1 VSLWPCDL
9 LSALICKKSVTICV
23 LRREVKVPRILGV
36 DIPANKKIVYSLQYI
51 YGLGPFRSQSVLKES
66 GIDPKKKAK
75 DLTDEE
81 ASKIAGIIQGSFKV
95 EGELRRQISQSI
107 RRLIDI
113 GSYRGSRHKK
123 GLPARGQ
130 RTRCNARTRKGPR
143 PRVGGIKKKG

>member
-1 VSLWPCDL
+1 M
-9 LSALICKKSVTICV
+9 
-23 LRREVKVPRILGV
+23 PRILGV
-36 DIPANKKIVYSLQYI
+36 DIPANKKILFSIQYI
-51 YGLGPFRSQSVLKES
+51 YGIGSFRAKSVLKES
-66 GIDPKKKAK
+66 GIDPDRKAK

-81 ASKIAGIIQGSFKV
+81 TSRLVGIIQNNYKV
-95 EGELRRQISQSI
+95 EGELRRQNTQSI
-107 RRLIDI
+107 RRLMDI